1 MQIFQSAEV
10 TSAARTAPSPQRGR
24 KKERAGYGVCKED
37 REVVESKTGEANW
50 DSQSKNVQTC
60 CRAQGKEDGRGA
72 RACRKDAL
80 YKENGPQVKIKRAI
94 SHSDPRAFRVRHKVG
109 REKKGFGSARRSA
122 RERQKR

>member
-1 MQIFQSAEV
+1 MASV
-10 TSAARTAPSPQRGR
+10 
-24 KKERAGYGVCKED
+24 KKTVKL
-37 REVVESKTGEANW
+37 SKAKQAANW

-94 SHSDPRAFRVRHKVG
+94 SHSDPRACRVHHKVHHKVG